1 MLNLLKLD
9 RSILTLFK
17 KIGPGLLYAAAA
29 VGVSHLVQS
38 TRAGANYGWIMVA
51 IVFLANL
58 VKYPFFL
65 IGPLYTYH
73 KGKTILE
80 GFQKLG
86 KWSLWLYLLTT
97 LATLFTTVAV
107 ISLICSSLISSIF
120 HFNYPLWF
128 ISLTLILIVIYLV
141 YFGKF
146 KQLSAIIKLIILLLS
161 VSSIVALFLAFNSA
175 ENFSVFESSFSI
187 FNRIDILFLISLIGW
202 MPAPLD
208 IIIWQSEWMTEQK
221 KIRAF
226 TLKGTLFDFNV
237 GYWGTTFLAV
247 VFTSLGVLVLHNSKI
262 PLEVSASGFI
272 AQLIHLYTSTIGDY
286 AYPFIAFA
294 AIATMLS
301 TLITVIDAYTRVIPK
316 VSSMLFDLNDSNY
329 NIISKIN
336 LLLIVSMSVL
346 ILKFGL
352 NSLTNLI
359 DLATSISFLT
369 APMLATLYLLLLRK
383 TPITDRN
390 KRQYLFISSIIGLIF
405 LVIFGAIYIYYTF
418 L

>member
-1 MLNLLKLD
+1 LLNLLKLD

-17 KIGPGLLYAAAA
+17 KIGPGLLYAAA
-29 VGVSHLVQS
+29 VGVFHLVQS

-97 LATLFTTVAV
+97 LASLYTTVAV

-120 HFNYPLWF
+120 HINYPLWF

-187 FNRIDILFLISLIGW
+187 FNRVDVLFLISLIGW

-208 IIIWQSEWMTEQK
+208 IIIWQSEWMMEQQ

-237 GYWGTTFLAV
+237 GY
-247 VFTSLGVLVLHNSKI
+247 
-262 PLEVSASGFI
+262 
-272 AQLIHLYTSTIGDY
+272 
-286 AYPFIAFA
+286 
-294 AIATMLS
+294 
-301 TLITVIDAYTRVIPK
+301 
-316 VSSMLFDLNDSNY
+316 
-329 NIISKIN
+329 
-336 LLLIVSMSVL
+336 
-346 ILKFGL
+346 
-352 NSLTNLI
+352 
-359 DLATSISFLT
+359 
-369 APMLATLYLLLLRK
+369 
-383 TPITDRN
+383 
-390 KRQYLFISSIIGLIF
+390 
-405 LVIFGAIYIYYTF
+405 
-418 L
+418 